1 MGFTDKI
8 WSKNHLDLWSISP
21 TFYVQRKKDSQLKQL
36 LALSGSARIKAASK
50 HVDEID
56 PRSRKS
62 IIVFFFLPQQIN
74 RCENLLWECPSF
86 LLSLKRYF
94 FWSQSYKIRFAFKKV
109 LNFLKIHCFN

>member
-74 RCENLLWECPSF
+74 RCENLLWEYPSF